1 MVDYSIFVSQG
12 VCYILIDQWKMCVFQ
27 ADIDLNIDD
36 IEFENPDEILNDL
49 RVVLVTVKEL
59 HAA

>member
-1 MVDYSIFVSQG
+1 
-12 VCYILIDQWKMCVFQ
+12 MCIFQ